1 MAVIYFDNRRNRVF
15 RTSRAGPRCS
25 LASGERVSFNP
36 FNRPPNRGENTI
48 ARNTFSPKK
57 NKKFQLR
64 NKQTKYDPLSKK
76 RREKDRESERMTSRR
91 IESLFDYKKEYFEK
105 KWKERC
111 HLLRN
116 WRENEGRATGLLLLR
131 SNRREKR
138 NISFTSDTCTCYP
151 IGQTL
156 PSAPRA
162 NPHCIEM
169 CVRVVKTRAGFRK
182 DPWVVVAQKVVAA
195 DGPDRRNP
203 AYKRFRRGP
212 ATTTT
217 ATLPFIR
224 PRLNVDFSHR

>member
-91 IESLFDYKKEYFEK
+91 IEPLFDYKKEYFEK

-169 CVRVVKTRAGFRK
+169 CVRVEDSRGVQEGSVGSRGTEGCCSGWTR
-182 DPWVVVAQKVVAA
+182 QKES
-195 DGPDRRNP
+195 GLQKIPPRTGHHHHRHSSIHSP
-203 AYKRFRRGP
+203 STQCRFFP
-212 ATTTT
+212 
-217 ATLPFIR
+217 
-224 PRLNVDFSHR
+224 